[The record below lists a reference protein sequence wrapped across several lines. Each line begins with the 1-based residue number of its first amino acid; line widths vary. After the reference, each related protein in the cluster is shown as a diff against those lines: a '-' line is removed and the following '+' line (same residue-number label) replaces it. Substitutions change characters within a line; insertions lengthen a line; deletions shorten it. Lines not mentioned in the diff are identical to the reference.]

1 MPMKIAIS
9 SNIPICNAGS
19 DKFIDELK
27 KLIGVIAPSE
37 SKPEVS
43 KTEEP
48 KSATVA
54 QPEPVE
60 QPKTEELQVSEPLGD
75 DIWG

>member
-37 SKPEVS
+37 SK
-43 KTEEP
+43 TEEP
-48 KSATVA
+48 KSTTVA